1 MKPMF
6 ILQFK
11 FLGITLF
18 EWLISLAIL
27 VITYFGLQL
36 AKQVALNRIERFS
49 ERTASQWN
57 TFALTEVS
65 RIRTY
70 FILALAVYLASLA
83 LPLDN
88 GPRELI
94 RLVAEAA
101 MLLQIAVWG
110 TALINFM
117 VNDRAKSRVNF
128 DPSTATT
135 MNAVSLIT
143 RVILWALILLIML
156 ENIPGIQINSLIA
169 SLGITGVAVALA
181 VQRILGDLFA
191 SLSIAL
197 DKPFV
202 LGDFIIIDQ
211 YQGTVENIGL
221 KSTRLRSLEGEQL
234 IFSNSD
240 LLNSRI
246 HNYKRMA
253 RRRVQFPLRISLKTP
268 TEKLSEIPR
277 MVEDAIGSLDGL
289 SFERAH
295 FRQFGPAAYEFEVV
309 YFVESPSYST
319 YMDKQQAVNLRL
331 LQCFQET
338 GIELASA

>member
-1 MKPMF
+1 MISMF

-11 FLGITLF
+11 LLDISVL
-18 EWLISLAIL
+18 EWLIALVIL
-27 VITYFGLQL
+27 VITYFGIQF
-36 AKQVALNRIERFS
+36 AKRIALNRIERFS

-57 TFALTEVS
+57 GFALTEVS

-70 FILALAVYLASLA
+70 FILALSIYLASLA
-83 LPLDN
+83 LPLDK
-88 GPRELI
+88 GPSELI
-94 RLVAEAA
+94 RLMAEVT

-110 TALINFM
+110 TALINFLI
-117 VNDRAKSRVNF
+117 NDRARSRVNY

-135 MNAVSLIT
+135 MGALSLIT
-143 RVILWALILLIML
+143 RVALWTIILLIML
-156 ENIPGIQINSLIA
+156 ENIPGIQITSLIA
-169 SLGITGVAVALA
+169 SLGVTGVAVALA

-268 TEKLSEIPR
+268 TEKLGEIPGI
-277 MVEDAIGSLDGL
+277 VEGSISSLDGL

-295 FRQFGPAAYEFEVV
+295 FKQFGPSAYEFEVV
-309 YFVESPSYST
+309 YFVESPSYSA

-331 LQCFQET
+331 LQCFEES
-338 GIELASA
+338 GIVLASS